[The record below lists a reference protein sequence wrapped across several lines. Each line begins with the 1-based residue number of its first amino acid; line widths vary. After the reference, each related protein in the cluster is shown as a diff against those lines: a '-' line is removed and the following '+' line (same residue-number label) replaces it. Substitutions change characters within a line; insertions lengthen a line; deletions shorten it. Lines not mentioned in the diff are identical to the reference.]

1 MESKTDIRGLRNVLR
16 EGTPM
21 GRSKTNTNTLFMIV
35 AGHRKETT
43 PEGRYITSDGAV
55 TSLRSRAAK
64 FKTAADAK
72 TFANVRE
79 MPLGDRLYI
88 GKRKRY

>member
-1 MESKTDIRGLRNVLR
+1 MGKSKT
-16 EGTPM
+16 E
-21 GRSKTNTNTLFMIV
+21 TLFMIV
-35 AGHRKETT
+35 AGHRNQNAL
-43 PEGRYITSDGAV
+43 GGHYITTDGAL

-72 TFANVRE
+72 TFANLRE
-79 MPLGDRLYI
+79 MRLGDRLYI